1 MKKKMEATSSL
12 EVLSYR
18 HGDIYEFMTRYLS
31 PHFRSHARCGR
42 LASEKRSS
50 NQDLQQ
56 QSKKASIFWPS
67 VSWERRNG
75 AENGN
80 NYNGSFRDY
89 QEDPFLHSYLTKGQL
104 FRSRTRI

>member
-1 MKKKMEATSSL
+1 MEATSSL

-31 PHFRSHARCGR
+31 PHFMT
-42 LASEKRSS
+42 SEKRSS

-67 VSWERRNG
+67 ASWERRNG

-80 NYNGSFRDY
+80 YYNWLFRDY
-89 QEDPFLHSYLTKGQL
+89 YEDSFLHS
-104 FRSRTRI
+104 